1 MRHLILFFVFCK
13 LSLWAQ
19 ELRLNNCWDH
29 VSSSENREIAHDFL
43 RLQGG
48 KMIAVVGESKADKRA
63 ADGFFALFS
72 TDTGRVVFKRIYS
85 SSFGADAFLSVADAG
100 DGSFYMV
107 GYSKA
112 EGKHKQQGWWQRI
125 DFDGTII
132 HQEKTARGIG
142 EGNDRLEHILWLRN
156 GTGLVAGLME
166 SSGKGYVSL
175 YRVDGNKLENL
186 SKVGDGVVR
195 DIIGMAK
202 GQGCIWICGHA
213 LKTRTTKEGDV
224 WVLCL
229 DENGNTVGIPRTFPA
244 KSGEKAFGMNVALDG
259 TLMISGQAWNGDD
272 KDIYTIEVPPNDLGK
287 SHVDGL
293 GKTHVERISPE
304 DEYSPLRFKT
314 PGNLNYVVVRG
325 EYSNKLSI
333 HIVGDNIQTKEMYTC
348 EGNAVFHVDKMFWM
362 GENRYILA
370 GTSSSNPKKGK
381 QLSLGD
387 DAAVRLVCLGD
398 NEKLSSPR
406 EMTTLKESNVFLDDD
421 THDNTLSPSERASL
435 RFTINHTGGNPLMN
449 GRIKVEEEMVPP
461 GLSIPTKEINMGYLQ
476 QGGSEDYT
484 IVMRTASTYKHARV
498 QLKIIVTMGEEKLL
512 EFPFVLEGPSTVKP
526 PTANSNALVVMYP
539 PPTGNGSRSRELT
552 VDDSKQTI
560 RVIAQTNNKDAKA
573 TDFKRFRGTDQTTD
587 ERSQATLSAARP
599 VSDERY
605 EYELAWDVSLE
616 DGRNAFSVQYGDLRS
631 DTIVFNYTK
640 NFPDLYVLCIGVPY
654 GDLKYTVKDA
664 TDFADK
670 MALQKGRGFFNNVSI
685 TTLLTK
691 EQTTQSKIMAAIEE
705 LRKQQK
711 KGVIRPRDYVVVF
724 VASHGV
730 ERDVDGDFGIIPSDF
745 DPSSPSASS
754 VNYSYVI
761 DKYLNPMNCKKI
773 LFVDACHSGIGVDGK
788 NTDDSRALVDSH
800 LSELLNRANAT
811 LSGGVTFASCE
822 GNQLSYEDA
831 QWENGAFTEALL
843 EALEGRFMTDEK
855 DIKINTNIN
864 KEEFIDVG
872 KLKNYLEKRVPVLV
886 KSKQER
892 EIAKSP
898 KLTDKANEMPKQTPK
913 IIIHAPVDEKT
924 FLFHII
930 K

>member
-1 MRHLILFFVFCK
+1 ML
-13 LSLWAQ
+13 
-19 ELRLNNCWDH
+19 
-29 VSSSENREIAHDFL
+29 
-43 RLQGG
+43 
-48 KMIAVVGESKADKRA
+48 AVVGETKAEKRA
-63 ADGFFALFS
+63 SDGFFALFS
-72 TDTGRVVFKRIYS
+72 TDTGRVVFKRTYS
-85 SSFGADAFLSVADAG
+85 GSFGADAFLSVADAG
-100 DGSFYMV
+100 DGSYYMV
-107 GYSKA
+107 GYS
-112 EGKHKQQGWWQRI
+112 EGEAKDKQQGWWQRI

-229 DENGNTVGIPRTFPA
+229 DENGNTVGIPQTFAA

-272 KDIYTIEVPPNDLGK
+272 KDIYTIEVPPN
-287 SHVDGL
+287 GL
-293 GKTHVERISPE
+293 GKTRVERISQE

-333 HIVGDNIQTKEMYTC
+333 HIVGDNIQTKEMHTRD
-348 EGNAVFHVDKMFWM
+348 ENAVFHVDKMFWM

-387 DAAVRLVCLGD
+387 DAAVRLVCLED
-398 NEKLSSPR
+398 NEKLARSR
-406 EMTTLKESNVFLDDD
+406 DMTKVEFSNVFLDDD
-421 THDNTLSPSERASL
+421 NRDKTLSPSERASL
-435 RFTINHTGGNPLMN
+435 RFTINHLDGNPLMN

-461 GLSIPTKEINMGYLQ
+461 GLSILTKEINMGYLQ
-476 QGGSEDYT
+476 KGGSEDYA
-484 IVMRTASTYKHARV
+484 IVMRTTSTYKHARV
-498 QLKIIVTMGEEKLL
+498 QLKIIVTMGEEKLE
-512 EFPFVLEGPSTVKP
+512 EFSFVLEGPSTVKP
-526 PTANSNALVVMYP
+526 PPANSDALVVMYP

-552 VDDSKQTI
+552 VDDNKQTI
-560 RVIAQTNNKDAKA
+560 RAIAQTNNKDAKA

-605 EYELAWDVSLE
+605 EYELAWEVNLK
-616 DGRNAFSVQYGDLRS
+616 DGRNVFSLQYGDLRS
-631 DTIVFNYTK
+631 DTIIFNYTK
-640 NFPDLYVLCIGVPY
+640 NFPNLYVLCIGVPY

-664 TDFADK
+664 RNFAGK
-670 MALQKGRGFFNNVSI
+670 MAQQKGQGFFNDVI
-685 TTLLTK
+685 IDTLLTK
-691 EQTTQSKIMAAIEE
+691 EQTTQSRIMAAIEN
-705 LRKQQK
+705 LRKKQRT
-711 KGVIRPRDYVVVF
+711 GVIRPRDYVVVF

-745 DPSSPSASS
+745 NPSSPSASS

-788 NTDDSRALVDSH
+788 TTDDSRALVDSH
-800 LSELLNRANAT
+800 LSESLSRANAT
-811 LSGGVTFASCE
+811 LSGGATFASCADE
-822 GNQLSYEDA
+822 QLSYEDPK
-831 QWENGAFTEALL
+831 WENGAFTEAIL
-843 EALEGRFMTDEK
+843 EALEGRSGPNEK
-855 DIKINTNIN
+855 GINITA
-864 KEEFIDVG
+864 DVG
-872 KLKNYLEKRVPVLV
+872 SCKDCIYDDGTTYAGDGFIAVGELKNYLEKRVPGLV
-886 KSKQER
+886 KSKFENKLGN
-892 EIAKSP
+892 AP
-898 KLTDKANEMPKQTPK
+898 KPKNNNEDKADETPKQTPK